1 MKHLQLSRDARGV
14 GAVEFALALPV
25 LLLFVLGAHQ
35 LGQAFYADSDLKNAV
50 AAGATLASRYPQP
63 PDEAIIEA
71 ITENIIRLDS
81 GKLRGPTV
89 SHGIEPGGYHFVDI
103 EASYPI
109 EFDLIF
115 TAVAPISVTETRRV
129 YTQPR

>member
-1 MKHLQLSRDARGV
+1 MKHQLSQDTRGV
-14 GAVEFALALPV
+14 GAVEFALALPL
-25 LLLFVLGAHQ
+25 LLLFILGAHQ

-63 PDEAIIEA
+63 PDEAIVEA
-71 ITENIIRLDS
+71 ITNNLIRLDPQ
-81 GKLRGPTV
+81 KLAGPTV
-89 SHGIEPGGYHFVDI
+89 SHGVEPGGYHFVDI

-115 TAVAPISVTETRRV
+115 TSVAPISINETRRV